1 MCNFPHAGTFSSS
14 AFLCLCATINSGLCF
29 YVTKRAQSG
38 VLSRTWKFRNKGKIW
53 PRKLTSSQHRHN
65 NKNCCE
71 NCRNELNVRQR
82 RRQVTRP
89 RFSFHSEKHEKSSN
103 RASPGIYCSCS
114 EYYHMSA
121 SCGAAPKKNSQLNAM
136 YRSPSVIYPVDIK
149 MSDYVKLF
157 RGGWQEAK
165 HEIFPRDFLI
175 NETAEQLTTYGRTL
189 N

>member
-1 MCNFPHAGTFSSS
+1 MYNKSNLILTASINKLAWCAIFPHAGAFSSS

-29 YVTKRAQSG
+29 YVTERAQSG

-71 NCRNELNVRQR
+71 NCRNELNVRHR

-89 RFSFHSEKHEKSSN
+89 RFSFHSEKHENSSN

-121 SCGAAPKKNSQLNAM
+121 PCGAAPKKTSN
-136 YRSPSVIYPVDIK
+136 
-149 MSDYVKLF
+149 
-157 RGGWQEAK
+157 
-165 HEIFPRDFLI
+165 
-175 NETAEQLTTYGRTL
+175 
-189 N
+189 